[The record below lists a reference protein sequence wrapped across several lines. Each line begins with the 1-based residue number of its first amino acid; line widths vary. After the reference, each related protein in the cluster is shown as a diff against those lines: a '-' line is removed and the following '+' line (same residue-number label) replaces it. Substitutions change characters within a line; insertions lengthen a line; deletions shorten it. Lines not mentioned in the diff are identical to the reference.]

1 MDIKIVE
8 HDGCV
13 SLYLEVVLEPD
24 GKVYKPVH
32 AIGWLEEK
40 GYKVGKCVKKD
51 VVRNKTEREKL
62 RKGHWTFELLKSP
75 KSSKKPAVKKKA
87 TRRPFTQTEPEPI
100 AKKETTEE

>member
-40 GYKVGKCVKKD
+40 GYKVGKCVKK
-51 VVRNKTEREKL
+51 E
-62 RKGHWTFELLKSP
+62 
-75 KSSKKPAVKKKA
+75 SKKFTNRPSPPYLANDCKNKKKKGGNGWWWKSV
-87 TRRPFTQTEPEPI
+87 RSRSGKYI
-100 AKKETTEE
+100 WKEIY

>member
-75 KSSKKPAVKKKA
+75 KSSKKPAVK
-87 TRRPFTQTEPEPI
+87 
-100 AKKETTEE
+100 